1 MTAAAKGIKC
11 QAKQWTLL
19 TTGKQNVTVRIRG
32 NGVGYIRPAAAL
44 PVDTP
49 SMDAANYGTSAAD
62 FMTIS
67 SEVPGTFGF
76 ADTTTN
82 LYLYA
87 PFSDVVVETISE

>member
-32 NGVGYIRPAAAL
+32 NGMGYLRPAAAL
-44 PVDTP
+44 PVDVP
-49 SMDAANYGTSAAD
+49 SMDPATYGTSVAD
-62 FMTIS
+62 FVTIGS
-67 SEVPGTFGF
+67 DTPGSFSF

-82 LYLYA
+82 LYFYA
-87 PFSDVVVETISE
+87 PYSDVFVETISE